1 VRSLL
6 VSTIASKTVHSHMSH
21 AKAALSHYLADLRC
35 SCALCPGPEPG
46 LEGVS
51 AMCFACCAQRYAPFV
66 ILYHLINGQYSS
78 ARADRQFHSACGHD
92 HRTTADRL
100 LTLRLQE
107 VQSRGGGRL
116 TADDLSGVSAP
127 APPRSPAAAAA
138 SPPCGR
144 SPKNGKKLLVPFGVC
159 LVSELGGPSHPP
171 SIYTEQQFEVFHR
184 TTLLS

>member
-1 VRSLL
+1 MSNKLGGFRGHVRSLL

-51 AMCFACCAQRYAPFV
+51 AMFFACCAQRYAPFV

-107 VQSRGGGRL
+107 VQSRGGGAVDCGRPLRRL
-116 TADDLSGVSAP
+116 RT
-127 APPRSPAAAAA
+127 
-138 SPPCGR
+138 SPPPQSRSSCGIATLW
-144 SPKNGKKLLVPFGVC
+144 KKSQKREEVA
-159 LVSELGGPSHPP
+159 S
-171 SIYTEQQFEVFHR
+171 SIWG
-184 TTLLS
+184 LLS